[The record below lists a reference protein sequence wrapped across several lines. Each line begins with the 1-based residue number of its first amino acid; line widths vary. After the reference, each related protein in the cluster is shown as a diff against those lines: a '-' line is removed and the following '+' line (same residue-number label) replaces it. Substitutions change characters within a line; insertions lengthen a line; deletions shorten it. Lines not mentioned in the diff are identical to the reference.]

1 MFVSMSFSTYHSI
14 MNPIINLFSMFDK
27 YTLFL
32 LPFVMKDWESEA
44 HHSLSLG
51 AVHTHQQ
58 KMHKTFN
65 YNFQV
70 INTSNLTN
78 ENYSDHLFFHINYG
92 FINLFENVKVL
103 NILNIDP
110 QLGHLSIDE
119 MYLYIILY
127 MWVFWFRRKVLEN
140 SWYTKYYGNE

>member
-1 MFVSMSFSTYHSI
+1 
-14 MNPIINLFSMFDK
+14 MN
-27 YTLFL
+27 
-32 LPFVMKDWESEA
+32 
-44 HHSLSLG
+44 
-51 AVHTHQQ
+51 
-58 KMHKTFN
+58 KTFN
-65 YNFQV
+65 YKFQV

-127 MWVFWFRRKVLEN
+127 M
-140 SWYTKYYGNE
+140 